1 MVHRSTGIGCLF
13 EAFTGVQGATV
24 LVDCPKTLIKLKQHL
39 KAKAERLNLNQALRI
54 LEEADRQADGFPK
67 PEVITDML
75 GQLEEMMQP
84 SGNFANDFTELI
96 IHHITFKSMPALIRA
111 IAERPEVSG
120 RYYGLVGH
128 FHMDSARAPEPQLAV
143 GAELHA
149 IFRHACDDIELMAD
163 DDAETARQHRLLRKR
178 WPICCSSIVSG

>member
-111 IAERPEVSG
+111 GCGPS
-120 RYYGLVGH
+120 
-128 FHMDSARAPEPQLAV
+128 
-143 GAELHA
+143 
-149 IFRHACDDIELMAD
+149 
-163 DDAETARQHRLLRKR
+163 
-178 WPICCSSIVSG
+178 